1 MLSEVKKKEHKNSIF
16 LIFISGCIFFLG
28 RAFEPFISGDSLNH
42 VTIAKY
48 IVQSNDWLNLYL
60 NGSVYLKKPPFY
72 FWLIALSFKVFGIS
86 AFAARIPIA
95 LFGIFDAIL
104 VYLLALELFKNRNTS
119 LLASMFFIVNF
130 HVIRLTS
137 IVRMESVITFFILL
151 NLYLLLKRRYMLS
164 GVALGLG
171 ILIKGPIAFFG
182 VTSFI
187 LYKLFI
193 KEYEFISGKFF
204 LSLLIAAIVGGWWY
218 VYKLLVDPYFFD
230 VFVNKQILHRI
241 TGELSEGTVR
251 GQLFYFKRLLS
262 RFLPGL
268 PFFFL
273 GLFFAFKDNLF
284 KRNKL
289 WILVFI
295 YLVVVF
301 IAIDIPKEKFTRYLY
316 YLYPMASL
324 FAAYS
329 VDRLNI
335 EKHVFAGFAAIIF
348 GFLVAV
354 MFYPKPFH
362 HPPKEAKVCFK
373 ICDKL
378 KHINCS
384 AIFKGLSQLQI
395 SYLNFS
401 CIDNIA
407 SKPCVIV
414 ERKGDDCIIKTL
426 NP

>member
-1 MLSEVKKKEHKNSIF
+1 MFGAFKEHRKSI
-16 LIFISGCIFFLG
+16 LIIFILGFLFFLG
-28 RAFEPFISGDSLNH
+28 RAFEPFINGDSLNH
-42 VTIAKY
+42 ATIAKH

-60 NGSVYLKKPPFY
+60 NGYPYLKKPPFY
-72 FWLIALSFKVFGIS
+72 FWLIALSFEIFGVS

-119 LLASMFFIVNF
+119 LLASLFFIVNF

-151 NLYLLLKRRYMLS
+151 NLYLLLKKRYILS

-171 ILIKGPIAFFG
+171 ILTKGPIAFFG
-182 VTSFI
+182 IVSFI
-187 LYKLFI
+187 LYKLFV
-193 KEYEFISGKFF
+193 KEYEFVSGKFF
-204 LSLLIAAIVGGWWY
+204 LGLFIAAVVGGWWY
-218 VYKLLVDPYFFD
+218 VYKLLTDPYFFD
-230 VFVNKQILHRI
+230 VFINKQILHRI

-251 GQLFYFKRLLS
+251 SQLFYFKRLLS

-268 PFFFL
+268 PFFL
-273 GLFFAFKDNLF
+273 IGLFLTFKDKLF
-284 KRNKL
+284 KKDRL
-289 WILVFI
+289 WILVLV

-329 VDRLNI
+329 VVRLNI
-335 EKHVFAGFAAIIF
+335 EKYVFVGFIVITF
-348 GFLVAV
+348 GFLAAV
-354 MFYPKPFH
+354 MFYPKSFH
-362 HPPKEAKVCFK
+362 HPPKEAKACFK
-373 ICDKL
+373 ICDEL
-378 KHINCS
+378 KRINGS
-384 AIFKGLSQLQI
+384 AIFKGLNQLEM

-401 CIDNIA
+401 CIRSMM
-407 SKPCVIV
+407 SKPSVVIEKKGNDCVI
-414 ERKGDDCIIKTL
+414 ERL
-426 NP
+426 SP